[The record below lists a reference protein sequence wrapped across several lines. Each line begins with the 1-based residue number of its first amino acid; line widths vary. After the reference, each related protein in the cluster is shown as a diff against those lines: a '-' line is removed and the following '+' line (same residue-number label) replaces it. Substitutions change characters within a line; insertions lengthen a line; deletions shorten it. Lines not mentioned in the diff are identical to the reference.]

1 MRHLIHHKFL
11 SMLILASGIF
21 CSCTDDA
28 LYMKTH
34 TFEDNQWNKN
44 EKPIFKVNFPG
55 DELIYD
61 VIFTLRS
68 TTNYKYDNIWLYIT
82 TTGPECTKEGNKKSV
97 LGKVPVEIKMAKP
110 NGEWIGEKTGTYVET
125 QLLFRER
132 KFCKGEYTF
141 TIEQGV
147 TMDVMPEVSDIT
159 IEVKPKDSE

>member
-1 MRHLIHHKFL
+1 MRNLIHNKIF
-11 SMLILASGIF
+11 LILIIAAGILS
-21 CSCTDDA
+21 SCTDDA

-34 TFEDNQWNKN
+34 SFKNNQWNKN
-44 EKPIFKVNFPG
+44 EKPVFKVNFPG
-55 DELIYD
+55 DDVIYD

-82 TTGPECTKEGNKKSV
+82 TTGPECNKEKEKGPV

-110 NGEWIGEKTGTYVET
+110 TGEWIGEKSGTYVET

-147 TMDVMPEVSDIT
+147 TMDVMPEVSNIT

>member
-1 MRHLIHHKFL
+1 MRHLILHKFL
-11 SMLILASGIF
+11 FILIIGTSILG
-21 CSCTDDA
+21 SCTDDV

-34 TFEDNQWNKN
+34 TFKNNQWNKN
-44 EKPIFKVNFPG
+44 EKPVFKVNFPG
-55 DELIYD
+55 DELLYD

-82 TTGPECTKEGNKKSV
+82 TTGPQCNKEGNKKSI
-97 LGKVPVEIKMAKP
+97 LGKVPVEIKMANP
-110 NGEWIGEKTGTYVET
+110 NGKWIGEKSGTYVET

-147 TMDVMPEVSDIT
+147 TMDIMPEVSDIT